1 MPSSSWRL
9 LRARGTRSDCCI
21 YELVLYTDVREIE
34 MDVNQ
39 NSMIYSM
46 ETDDVENL
54 VKIATEQ
61 TCDLVK

>member
-1 MPSSSWRL
+1 
-9 LRARGTRSDCCI
+9 
-21 YELVLYTDVREIE
+21 